1 MDGMAIY
8 IPHERALKSDD
19 FFGQKKLKIA
29 KTDFYSEHR
38 ASLLSC
44 QTPSS
49 LRAIVAELNF
59 EVQLEEYDTQK
70 MLGIAQGCRNQLKFF
85 GPNLIA
91 QTKFLS

>member
-1 MDGMAIY
+1 MD
-8 IPHERALKSDD
+8 
-19 FFGQKKLKIA
+19 KKVEIA
-29 KTDFYSEHR
+29 KTDFYSEHH

-49 LRAIVAELNF
+49 LRAIVPELNF

-85 GPNLIA
+85 GRNLIA
-91 QTKFLS
+91 QTKFFILKLKRERVSKIGQLL